1 MPSLRFPQ
9 VSAVL
14 LALLVV
20 GLAGTARA
28 AGPGIDTNG
37 LQDLL
42 RDAPGT
48 VFLLDVRTPRE
59 YAGCR
64 LPGSVLIPMNQV
76 PGRLA
81 EIPKDKKVV
90 VVCATGARSGA
101 VTHYLQQRDY
111 PDVVNYVGGVVD
123 WSRKGLRL
131 ER

>member
-1 MPSLRFPQ
+1 MPALGFPQ
-9 VSAVL
+9 ITAVL

-20 GLAGTARA
+20 GLTGTARA
-28 AGPGIDTNG
+28 GGPGIDTNG
-37 LQDLL
+37 LQALL

-59 YAGCR
+59 YAGGR

-90 VVCATGARSGA
+90 VVCASGARSGA
-101 VTHYLQQRDY
+101 VTRYLQQNGY
-111 PDVVNYVGGVVD
+111 PGALNYVGGVVD